1 MKKNVKKL
9 SFLKKAGAALL
20 AVAVATT
27 SLYVYD
33 KKTNQSTVEAAS
45 GSRQVEY
52 LDRGLIAMKTTD
64 GVYVGW
70 RYLGTDPT
78 NIGFNVYRDGKK
90 INSSVITDSTNFLDK
105 SGSTSSSYY
114 IRTVVNGK
122 ESEQSDAV
130 SVWGN
135 QY

>member
-45 GSRQVEY
+45 GSRQVE
-52 LDRGLIAMKTTD
+52 
-64 GVYVGW
+64 
-70 RYLGTDPT
+70 
-78 NIGFNVYRDGKK
+78 
-90 INSSVITDSTNFLDK
+90 
-105 SGSTSSSYY
+105 
-114 IRTVVNGK
+114 
-122 ESEQSDAV
+122 
-130 SVWGN
+130 
-135 QY
+135 